1 MAEAAVMTP
10 QPMSRRLAAELMGTF
25 WLVFA
30 GCGSAVLAASNTSD
44 SGFPLGIGWA
54 GVALAFG
61 LTVLT
66 MAYAVG
72 HISGGHFNPAVT
84 LGLAASGRFA
94 WRDVVP
100 YVVTQVVAAVLAA
113 SVLWVVASGQPEFG
127 GQDSGFAS
135 NGYGDRSPAGYSLLA
150 CAIIEVLLT
159 AFFLFVI
166 LGSTDTRAPR
176 GFAPLA
182 IGLSLTLIH
191 LVSIPVTNTSVN
203 PARSTGPA
211 LFAGTEAIGQLWLFW
226 LAPLA
231 GGLVAGLVYGMLLG
245 QDVEPSPLEVATEA

>member
-1 MAEAAVMTP
+1 MNP
-10 QPMSRRLAAELMGTF
+10 YPMPRRLAAELLGTF

-30 GCGSAVLAASNTSD
+30 GCGSAVIASNVKSD
-44 SGFPLGIGWA
+44 DGFPLGIGYL

-61 LTVLT
+61 LSVLT

-72 HISGGHFNPAVT
+72 HVSGGHFNPAVT
-84 LGLAASGRFA
+84 LGLAASGRLG
-94 WRDVVP
+94 WRDVIP
-100 YVVTQVVAAVLAA
+100 YVVTQVVAAIAA
-113 SVLWVVASGQPEFG
+113 AAVLWVIASGSPTFG

-135 NGYGDRSPAGYSLLA
+135 NGYGDRSPSGYSLLA
-150 CAIIEVLLT
+150 ALITEIVLT
-159 AFFLFVI
+159 AFFLLVI

-176 GFAPLA
+176 GFAPIA

-211 LFAGTEAIGQLWLFW
+211 IFAGTEALGQLWLFW
-226 LAPLA
+226 VAPLV
-231 GGLVAGLVYGMLLG
+231 GGLVAGLAYSWLLG
-245 QDVEPSPLEVATEA
+245 QDAEPSPLEVATEA